1 MKLLQIT
8 LVRGFGG
15 KLYKHRRV
23 AEALG
28 LHRKEQSVV
37 LEDTPVVRGMIF
49 KIQHMVS
56 VTEIESEE
64 AVAQELPAEA
74 ATEEE

>member
-1 MKLLQIT
+1 MNQLKIT

-23 AEALG
+23 AIALG
-28 LHRKEQSVV
+28 LHRKEQSVIRD
-37 LEDTPVVRGMIF
+37 DTPVVRGMIF

-56 VTEIESEE
+56 VEEI
-64 AVAQELPAEA
+64 PAEVA
-74 ATEEE
+74 VKEG